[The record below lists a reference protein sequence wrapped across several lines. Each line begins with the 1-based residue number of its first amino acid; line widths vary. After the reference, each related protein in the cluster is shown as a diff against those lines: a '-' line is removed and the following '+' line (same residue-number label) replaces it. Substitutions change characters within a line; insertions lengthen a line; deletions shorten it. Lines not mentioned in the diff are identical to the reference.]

1 MGRTL
6 KTLVLLVLNVKMANA
21 KRQGHEQVYC
31 DRVGE
36 LTGVCDET

>member
-6 KTLVLLVLNVKMANA
+6 KRLVLVVLNVKMANT

-31 DRVGE
+31 YRVGE
-36 LTGVCDET
+36 LTGVSEET